1 MSDVNG
7 AAAPADTSPAQSAP
21 ELPLDTPNP
30 VATADEGHPEPDAK
44 PEGKPEK
51 VEAKEPAKPISA
63 REALQKASE
72 KVEKDSKAVE
82 TKPTDKAADKPA
94 PVKTEAQPRDPEGK
108 FAPKDGDKPESNTA
122 VKAEP
127 KQALPSHTAGEP
139 PARFSPD
146 AKAAWAT
153 APESVRAETARMER
167 ELTQGF
173 AKHKESAE
181 AYEAYREFDEIAK
194 QHGKK
199 GADVFREYYNM
210 ENALRKDP
218 ITGLDHVCQKLGL
231 SLRQVAEHVLGQSPD
246 QNASQQDAT
255 IRELRQQNQSLGDR
269 LNRLEGGFNQ
279 QQQNAVLQDVSKFA
293 ADKPRFDELAND
305 IADLMSPRYN
315 EEGRVVAP
323 PRAKDLPEAYA
334 LAERLNPAPATASKT
349 EPSAAQT
356 IDLTVQTE
364 KGSKSINGSPTPGSS
379 PAATRPSNSVKDA
392 VKKAFAA
399 SA

>member
-1 MSDVNG
+1 MSDVDG
-7 AAAPADTSPAQSAP
+7 ATAPADTGAAP

-30 VATADEGHPEPDAK
+30 VETADQGHPEPDAK

-51 VEAKEPAKPISA
+51 TAKAEEPAKPIST
-63 REALQKASE
+63 REALQKARE
-72 KVEKDSKAVE
+72 KVDAEA
-82 TKPTDKAADKPA
+82 KAAEKPKEVKTEAKTEPKDKPA
-94 PVKTEAQPRDPEGK
+94 EVKTEAQKRDEATGK
-108 FAPKDGDKPESNTA
+108 FAPKDDKPESNTA
-122 VKAEP
+122 VKTEP

-181 AYEAYREFDEIAK
+181 AYEAYREFDDIAK

-218 ITGLDHVCQKLGL
+218 IAGLDHVCQKLGL

-246 QNASQQDAT
+246 QNASAQDAT
-255 IRELRQQNQSLGDR
+255 IRELKQQISTLTEQV
-269 LNRLEGGFNQ
+269 GGVTQTFQ
-279 QQQNAVLQDVSKFA
+279 QQRTESVLKDVTKFA
-293 ADKPRFDELAND
+293 QDNPRFEELHTD
-305 IADLMSPRYN
+305 IALFM
-315 EEGRVVAP
+315 ETG
-323 PRAKDLPEAYA
+323 RAKDLPEAYA
-334 LAERLNPAPATASKT
+334 LAERLNPAPVTASKT
-349 EPSAAQT
+349 EPSAAQP

-364 KGSKSINGSPTPGSS
+364 KGSKSINGSPSSGSS
-379 PAATRPSNSVKDA
+379 PVTHKPSTTIKESLKRA
-392 VKKAFAA
+392 IAQA
-399 SA
+399 S